1 MRRPDLVW
9 CELRF
14 PAEMEAELA
23 VAWLRSLAARGR
35 AGWWSVVQPL
45 VFELRLDAA
54 GASWWVGLHRSEAT
68 ALRRQLEDWLPGV
81 AVLPEEAAKASVG
94 SPTASAGTTLA
105 VELGLRSKRRS
116 LRAELQPEIARGL
129 LEIGV
134 GLRGKETVVVQWLV
148 GGWLARSPVAPPA
161 HGRADDSPISAAWG
175 LLRGEAAPVLDSEA
189 TLAARKKQSEQLFAC
204 VGRVAVWAASGGRR
218 QRLVSQ
224 VVGVFKVAQV
234 PGASLQPRWLTS
246 WWVRSRSNRLV
257 LPQLDPPAVLQA
269 DELAAVLGWPLGL
282 SAEQAPSADMPATR
296 LLRPSARVCRPLVD
310 ESVDG
315 AVVSKAEVQ
324 RRLRQRVVAVSAF
337 PSVNGTLVLDEVSG
351 LRHLHVLGPSGVGK
365 STLLAN
371 LILQDIAAQRGVV
384 VVDPKGDLVDDVLR
398 RLPSHALERVAVL
411 DPTDR
416 APLGINPLA
425 GGTGGPGSGLA
436 VEGLFGVLH
445 SLWAESWGPR
455 LGDVLHAGLLTL
467 ALEPGHSLVELP
479 LLLTNPGFRRPLV
492 ALARQRDPLG
502 LAGFWGWF
510 DELSPGQ
517 SAQVLAPVMNKLRSF
532 LLRPDLR
539 AVLGQTEPR
548 FGLSEIFGAEAAL
561 GRALLV
567 RLPRGELGAEA
578 ATLLGSLVLHQ
589 VWQASQARSGMRS
602 GKRSPVFVYLDE
614 FQDLLRLPLALGE
627 ALVQARGL
635 GVGLVLAHQHLGQLS
650 PEVRAAVL
658 ANAGSR
664 VVFGLDHDDAVLMSK
679 RSGGTLQPSDF
690 AGLPA
695 FEAYVDLVSGN
706 QASGYASARTV
717 PLTAAQRSLSSV
729 LSTNRRRVGVD
740 RRETERRLSELVE
753 GSGGGSDVNGRS
765 TTAAGGPSADAFGDF
780 GTIPGN
786 DDGGRS

>member
-1 MRRPDLVW
+1 MSRYADMVW
-9 CELRF
+9 CQLRF
-14 PAEMEAELA
+14 PAELEAELA

-45 VFELRLDAA
+45 VFELRMEAG
-54 GASWWVGLHRSEAT
+54 GASWWVGLPSREAT
-68 ALRRQLEDWLPGV
+68 ALSRQLEDWLPGL
-81 AVLPEEAAKASVG
+81 AVLPE
-94 SPTASAGTTLA
+94 ASAEVADVSQGSGLA
-105 VELGLRSKRRS
+105 VELGLRSKRRT
-116 LRAELQPEIARGL
+116 LRAELQPEISRGL

-161 HGRADDSPISAAWG
+161 HGRADDSPIATAWG
-175 LLRGEAAPVLDSEA
+175 LLRGESAPVLDSEA
-189 TLAARKKQSEQLFAC
+189 TLAARKKQSEQLFAS
-204 VGRVAVWAASGGRR
+204 VGRLAVRAASGGRR
-218 QRLVSQ
+218 QRLVSL

-234 PGASLQPRWLTS
+234 PGASLDPRWFPS
-246 WWVRSRSNRLV
+246 WWVCSRTARLV
-257 LPQLDPPAVLQA
+257 LPQLDPPAVLRA
-269 DELAAVLGWPLGL
+269 DELAAVLAWPLGL
-282 SAEQAPSADMPATR
+282 SAEQAPSAGMPATR
-296 LLRPSARVCRPLVD
+296 LLRPNASVCRPPVD
-310 ESVDG
+310 ESVEG
-315 AVVSKAEVQ
+315 AAASKAELQ
-324 RRLRQRVVAVSAF
+324 RRLRERVVAVSAF
-337 PSVNGTLVLDEVSG
+337 PSVRGNLVLDEASG

-371 LILQDIAAQRGVV
+371 LILQDIAAERGVV

-398 RLPSHALERVAVL
+398 RLPNGALERVAVL

-425 GGTGGPGSGLA
+425 GSKGSAGSGLA

-479 LLLTNPGFRRPLV
+479 LLLTDPGFRRPLV

-510 DELSPGQ
+510 DELSPEQ

-548 FGLSEIFGAEAAL
+548 FELSEIFGATAAP

-567 RLPRGELGAEA
+567 RLPRGELGADA
-578 ATLLGSLVLHQ
+578 ATLLGSLVVHQ
-589 VWQASQARSGMRS
+589 VWQASKGRAAIRSA
-602 GKRSPVFVYLDE
+602 KRSPVFVYLDE
-614 FQDLLRLPLALGE
+614 FQDVLRLPLALGE

-650 PEVRAAVL
+650 PAVKAAVL

-664 VVFGLDHDDAVLMSK
+664 VVFGLDHDDAVVMSK
-679 RSGGTLQPSDF
+679 RSGGVLEPSDF
-690 AGLPA
+690 TGLPA
-695 FEAYVDLVSGN
+695 FEANVDLVSGN
-706 QASGYASARTV
+706 RASGYASAQTV
-717 PLTAAQRSLSSV
+717 PLPAAQRSLTSV
-729 LSTNRRRVGVD
+729 LSANRRRVGAD
-740 RRETERRLSELVE
+740 RRETERRLRELVE
-753 GSGGGSDVNGRS
+753 GSGGGSDANGRS
-765 TTAAGGPSADAFGDF
+765 TSAAGGPSPDPLGGF

-786 DDGGRS
+786 DDRGRS

>member
-1 MRRPDLVW
+1 MSRRSEVVW
-9 CELRF
+9 CQLRF
-14 PAEMEAELA
+14 PAEMGAELA
-23 VAWLRSLAARGR
+23 VAWLRSLTARGR

-45 VFELRLDAA
+45 VFELRLEA
-54 GASWWVGLHRSEAT
+54 GTASWWVGLPGSEAT
-68 ALRRQLEDWLPGV
+68 ALSRQLEGWLPGL
-81 AVLPEEAAKASVG
+81 AVLPDAATEVADAPQGSV
-94 SPTASAGTTLA
+94 LA
-105 VELGLRSKRRS
+105 VELGLRSKRRT

-129 LEIGV
+129 LEIGI
-134 GLRGKETVVVQWLV
+134 GLRGKEMVVVHWLV
-148 GGWLARSPVAPPA
+148 GGWLARSPVAPPT
-161 HGRADDSPISAAWG
+161 HGQTDDSPMAAAWG
-175 LLRGEAAPVLDSEA
+175 LLRGEYAPVLDSEA

-218 QRLVSQ
+218 QRLVAR
-224 VVGVFKVAQV
+224 VIGVYKVAQV
-234 PGASLQPRWLTS
+234 PGASLQPRWLPS
-246 WWVRSRSNRLV
+246 WWVRSRTARLV
-257 LPQLDPPAVLQA
+257 LPQLDPPAVLRA

-282 SAEQAPSADMPATR
+282 SAAQAPGAAMPSTR
-296 LLRPSARVCRPLVD
+296 LLRPSASVCRPLVD
-310 ESVDG
+310 ELVDE
-315 AVVSKAEVQ
+315 AAISEAAEKQ
-324 RRLRQRVVAVSAF
+324 RLRQRVVAVSAF
-337 PSVNGTLVLDEVSG
+337 PSVSGNLVLDETSG

-371 LILQDIAAQRGVV
+371 LILQDIAAQRSVV

-398 RLPSHALERVAVL
+398 RLAGSALEQGRVAVL

-425 GGTGGPGSGLA
+425 GGTGGAGAGLA

-510 DELSPGQ
+510 DELSPEQ
-517 SAQVLAPVMNKLRSF
+517 SAQVLAPVMNKLRTF
-532 LLRPDLR
+532 VLRPDLR

-548 FGLSEIFGAEAAL
+548 FDLSEIFGAEAL
-561 GRALLV
+561 PGRALLV

-578 ATLLGSLVLHQ
+578 ATLLGSLVVHQ
-589 VWQASQARSGMRS
+589 VWQASQARSGMRN
-602 GKRSPVFVYLDE
+602 GRRSPVFVYLDE
-614 FQDLLRLPLALGE
+614 FQDVLRLPLALGE

-650 PEVRAAVL
+650 PAVRAAVL

-664 VVFGLDHDDAVLMSK
+664 VVFGLDHDDAVVMSK
-679 RSGGTLQPSDF
+679 RSGGVLTPSDF
-690 AGLPA
+690 TGLPA
-695 FEAYVDLVSGN
+695 FEAYVDMVSGN

-717 PLTAAQRSLSSV
+717 PLGAAKRSLSSV
-729 LSTNRRRVGVD
+729 LSANRRRLGVD
-740 RRETERRLSELVE
+740 RRETERRLRELVDGAGGT
-753 GSGGGSDVNGRS
+753 GSATNGRS
-765 TTAAGGPSADAFGDF
+765 TTAAGAPSTTAFGSF

-786 DDGGRS
+786 GDGGRS

>member
-1 MRRPDLVW
+1 
-9 CELRF
+9 
-14 PAEMEAELA
+14 
-23 VAWLRSLAARGR
+23 
-35 AGWWSVVQPL
+35 
-45 VFELRLDAA
+45 
-54 GASWWVGLHRSEAT
+54 
-68 ALRRQLEDWLPGV
+68 
-81 AVLPEEAAKASVG
+81 
-94 SPTASAGTTLA
+94 
-105 VELGLRSKRRS
+105 
-116 LRAELQPEIARGL
+116 
-129 LEIGV
+129 
-134 GLRGKETVVVQWLV
+134 
-148 GGWLARSPVAPPA
+148 
-161 HGRADDSPISAAWG
+161 
-175 LLRGEAAPVLDSEA
+175 
-189 TLAARKKQSEQLFAC
+189 
-204 VGRVAVWAASGGRR
+204 
-218 QRLVSQ
+218 
-224 VVGVFKVAQV
+224 
-234 PGASLQPRWLTS
+234 
-246 WWVRSRSNRLV
+246 
-257 LPQLDPPAVLQA
+257 
-269 DELAAVLGWPLGL
+269 
-282 SAEQAPSADMPATR
+282 
-296 LLRPSARVCRPLVD
+296 
-310 ESVDG
+310 
-315 AVVSKAEVQ
+315 
-324 RRLRQRVVAVSAF
+324 
-337 PSVNGTLVLDEVSG
+337 
-351 LRHLHVLGPSGVGK
+351 
-365 STLLAN
+365 
-371 LILQDIAAQRGVV
+371 
-384 VVDPKGDLVDDVLR
+384 
-398 RLPSHALERVAVL
+398 
-411 DPTDR
+411 
-416 APLGINPLA
+416 
-425 GGTGGPGSGLA
+425 

>member
-1 MRRPDLVW
+1 MSRRSDMVW
-9 CELRF
+9 CQLHF
-14 PAEMEAELA
+14 LAEMEAELA
-23 VAWLRSLAARGR
+23 VSWLRSLAARGR
-35 AGWWSVVQPL
+35 AGWRSVVQPL
-45 VFELRLDAA
+45 VFELRLVT
-54 GASWWVGLHRSEAT
+54 GGTSWWVGLPSREAT
-68 ALRRQLEDWLPGV
+68 ALSRQLEDWLPGL
-81 AVLPEEAAKASVG
+81 AVLPEATMKATDASHGSV
-94 SPTASAGTTLA
+94 LA
-105 VELGLRSKRRS
+105 VELGLRSKRRT

-129 LEIGV
+129 LEIGA
-134 GLRGKETVVVQWLV
+134 GLRGKEMVVVQWLV

-161 HGRADDSPISAAWG
+161 HGRADDSPMATAWG
-175 LLRGEAAPVLDSEA
+175 LLRGESVPVLDSEA

-204 VGRVAVWAASGGRR
+204 VGRVAVRAASGGRR

-234 PGASLQPRWLTS
+234 PGASLGPRWFPS
-246 WWVRSRSNRLV
+246 WWVCSRTARLV
-257 LPQLDPPAVLQA
+257 LPQLDPPAVLRA

-282 SAEQAPSADMPATR
+282 SAEQAPGAGMPATR

-310 ESVDG
+310 ESLDEL
-315 AVVSKAEVQ
+315 AVSKAELQ
-324 RRLRQRVVAVSAF
+324 RQLHQRVVAASAF
-337 PSVNGTLVLDEVSG
+337 PSVSGNLVLDEVSG

-371 LILQDIAAQRGVV
+371 LILQDIAAERGVV

-398 RLPSHALERVAVL
+398 RLPSKALERVAVL

-425 GGTGGPGSGLA
+425 SGTGGAGSGLA

-510 DELSPGQ
+510 DELSPEQ

-548 FGLSEIFGAEAAL
+548 FDLSEIFGASAAP

-578 ATLLGSLVLHQ
+578 ATLLGSLVVHQ
-589 VWQASQARSGMRS
+589 VWQASQARAGMRS

-614 FQDLLRLPLALGE
+614 FQDVLRLPLALGE

-650 PEVRAAVL
+650 PAVKAAVL

-664 VVFGLDHDDAVLMSK
+664 VVFGLDHDDAVVMSK
-679 RSGGTLQPSDF
+679 RSGGTLTPSDF
-690 AGLPA
+690 TGLPA

-706 QASGYASARTV
+706 QASGFASAQTV
-717 PLTAAQRSLSSV
+717 PLPAAQRSLTSV
-729 LSTNRRRVGVD
+729 LSANRRRVGVD
-740 RRETERRLSELVE
+740 RRETERQLRELVE
-753 GSGGGSDVNGRS
+753 GSGSGSDANGRS
-765 TTAAGGPSADAFGDF
+765 TTAAGGSSNDPLGGF

-786 DDGGRS
+786 GDGGRS

>member
-1 MRRPDLVW
+1 MAVRRSKPDVQRLAQALIEIAMSQAEVVVDEPEDDAGEATKAASWRRPDLVW

-23 VAWLRSLAARGR
+23 VAWLRSLAARGQ

-54 GASWWVGLHRSEAT
+54 GASWWVGLPSSEAT

-105 VELGLRSKRRS
+105 VELGLRSKRRT
-116 LRAELQPEIARGL
+116 LRRSCRPRLPRGL
-129 LEIGV
+129 LRVGL
-134 GLRGKETVVVQWLV
+134 GLRGEETVVVQWLV

-175 LLRGEAAPVLDSEA
+175 LLRGESAPVLNSEA
-189 TLAARKKQSEQLFAC
+189 TLAARKQSEQLFAC

-282 SAEQAPSADMPATR
+282 SAEQAPSADMPAAR

-315 AVVSKAEVQ
+315 AAVSKAEVQ

-337 PSVNGTLVLDEVSG
+337 PSVNGNLVLDETSG

-371 LILQDIAAQRGVV
+371 LILQDIAAERGVV

-398 RLPSHALERVAVL
+398 RLPSDALDRVAVL

-416 APLGINPLA
+416 APLGVNPLA
-425 GGTGGPGSGLA
+425 GATGRRDQGWRWKDCSGCCI
-436 VEGLFGVLH
+436 
-445 SLWAESWGPR
+445 R
-455 LGDVLHAGLLTL
+455 C
-467 ALEPGHSLVELP
+467 
-479 LLLTNPGFRRPLV
+479 
-492 ALARQRDPLG
+492 
-502 LAGFWGWF
+502 
-510 DELSPGQ
+510 
-517 SAQVLAPVMNKLRSF
+517 
-532 LLRPDLR
+532 
-539 AVLGQTEPR
+539 
-548 FGLSEIFGAEAAL
+548 GLSRGDL
-561 GRALLV
+561 GWEMCCTQ
-567 RLPRGELGAEA
+567 GC
-578 ATLLGSLVLHQ
+578 
-589 VWQASQARSGMRS
+589 
-602 GKRSPVFVYLDE
+602 
-614 FQDLLRLPLALGE
+614 
-627 ALVQARGL
+627 
-635 GVGLVLAHQHLGQLS
+635 
-650 PEVRAAVL
+650 
-658 ANAGSR
+658 
-664 VVFGLDHDDAVLMSK
+664 
-679 RSGGTLQPSDF
+679 
-690 AGLPA
+690 
-695 FEAYVDLVSGN
+695 
-706 QASGYASARTV
+706 
-717 PLTAAQRSLSSV
+717 
-729 LSTNRRRVGVD
+729 
-740 RRETERRLSELVE
+740 
-753 GSGGGSDVNGRS
+753 
-765 TTAAGGPSADAFGDF
+765 
-780 GTIPGN
+780 
-786 DDGGRS
+786 

>member
-1 MRRPDLVW
+1 MVW
-9 CELRF
+9 CQLRF

-45 VFELRLDAA
+45 VFELRLDAV
-54 GASWWVGLHRSEAT
+54 GASWWVGLPGSEAT
-68 ALRRQLEDWLPGV
+68 AISRQLEDWLPGL
-81 AVLPEEAAKASVG
+81 AVLPEAATEAGDASHG
-94 SPTASAGTTLA
+94 TALA
-105 VELGLRSKRRS
+105 VELGLRSKRRM
-116 LRAELQPEIARGL
+116 LRADLQPEIARGL

-134 GLRGKETVVVQWLV
+134 GLQGKETVVVQWLV
-148 GGWLARSPVAPPA
+148 GGWLVRSPVAPPA
-161 HGRADDSPISAAWG
+161 HGRADDSTIAAAWG
-175 LLRGEAAPVLDSEA
+175 LLRGESAPVLDSEA

-204 VGRVAVWAASGGRR
+204 VGRVAVRAANGRRR

-234 PGASLQPRWLTS
+234 PGASLDPRWFPS
-246 WWVRSRSNRLV
+246 WWVHSRTTRLA
-257 LPQLDPPAVLQA
+257 LPQLDPPAVLRA

-282 SAEQAPSADMPATR
+282 SAEQAPSAGMPATR
-296 LLRPSARVCRPLVD
+296 LLRPSASVCRPLLD
-310 ESVDG
+310 ESVDE
-315 AVVSKAEVQ
+315 ATVSKAEVQ

-337 PSVNGTLVLDEVSG
+337 PSVSGNLVLDEVSG

-365 STLLAN
+365 STLLGN
-371 LILQDIAAQRGVV
+371 LILQDIAAERGVV

-398 RLPSHALERVAVL
+398 RLPREALERVAVL

-425 GGTGGPGSGLA
+425 GGTGSPGSGLA

-467 ALEPGHSLVELP
+467 ALEPGHSLAELP

-510 DELSPGQ
+510 DELSPEQ

-548 FGLSEIFGAEAAL
+548 FDLSEIFGASAAP

-578 ATLLGSLVLHQ
+578 ATLLGSLVVHQ
-589 VWQASQARSGMRS
+589 VWQASQTRSGMRS
-602 GKRSPVFVYLDE
+602 GRRSPVFVYLDE
-614 FQDLLRLPLALGE
+614 FQDVLRLPLALGE

-635 GVGLVLAHQHLGQLS
+635 GIGLVLAHQHLGQLS
-650 PEVRAAVL
+650 PAVKAAVL

-664 VVFGLDHDDAVLMSK
+664 VVFGLDHDDAVVMSK
-679 RSGGTLQPSDF
+679 RSGGMLTSGDF
-690 AGLPA
+690 TGLPA
-695 FEAYVDLVSGN
+695 FKAYVDLVSGH
-706 QASGYASARTV
+706 QASGFTSARTV
-717 PLTAAQRSLSSV
+717 PLSAAKRSLASV
-729 LSTNRRRVGVD
+729 LSANRRRVGVD
-740 RRETERRLSELVE
+740 RRATERRLRELVE
-753 GSGGGSDVNGRS
+753 GSGGVEGGSRS
-765 TTAAGGPSADAFGDF
+765 TTAAGGSSNDPLGGF

-786 DDGGRS
+786 GEGGRS

>member
-1 MRRPDLVW
+1 MSRRCEVVW
-9 CELRF
+9 CQLRF

-23 VAWLRSLAARGR
+23 IAWLRSLTARGR
-35 AGWWSVVQPL
+35 AGWWSVVRPL
-45 VFELRLDAA
+45 VFELRLEA
-54 GASWWVGLHRSEAT
+54 GAASWWVGLPSREAT
-68 ALRRQLEDWLPGV
+68 ALSRQLEDWLPGL
-81 AVLPEEAAKASVG
+81 AVLRDAATEVTDVSQGSV
-94 SPTASAGTTLA
+94 LA

-129 LEIGV
+129 LEIGS
-134 GLRGKETVVVQWLV
+134 GLRGKESVVVQWLV

-161 HGRADDSPISAAWG
+161 HGHTNDSPVTAAWG
-175 LLRGEAAPVLDSEA
+175 LLRGEPAPVLDSEA
-189 TLAARKKQSEQLFAC
+189 TLAARKKQFEQLFAC
-204 VGRVAVWAASGGRR
+204 VGRVAVRAASGGRR
-218 QRLVSQ
+218 RRLVRQ

-234 PGASLQPRWLTS
+234 PGATLDPRWFPS
-246 WWVRSRSNRLV
+246 WWVQSRTARLV
-257 LPQLDPPAVLQA
+257 LPQLDPPAVLRA

-296 LLRPSARVCRPLVD
+296 LLRPSASVCRPFAD

-315 AVVSKAEVQ
+315 AANSKAELQ
-324 RRLRQRVVAVSAF
+324 RRLRSRVVARSAF
-337 PSVNGTLVLDEVSG
+337 PSVSADLVLDEVSG

-365 STLLAN
+365 STLLA
-371 LILQDIAAQRGVV
+371 ILQDITAQRGVV

-398 RLPSHALERVAVL
+398 RLPSEALERVAVL

-425 GGTGGPGSGLA
+425 GGTGGTGSGLA

-445 SLWAESWGPR
+445 SLWTDNWGPR
-455 LGDVLHAGLLTL
+455 LGDVMHAGLLTL

-492 ALARQRDPLG
+492 AMARQRDPLG

-510 DELSPGQ
+510 DELSPEQ
-517 SAQVLAPVMNKLRSF
+517 SAQVLAPVMNKLRSY

-548 FGLSEIFGAEAAL
+548 FELGEIFGAAAAP
-561 GRALLV
+561 GRALFV

-578 ATLLGSLVLHQ
+578 ATLLGSLVVHQ
-589 VWQASQARSGMRS
+589 VWHASQARSGMRS
-602 GKRSPVFVYLDE
+602 GRRPPIFVYLDE
-614 FQDLLRLPLALGE
+614 FQDVLRLPLALGE

-650 PEVRAAVL
+650 PAVKAAVL

-664 VVFGLDHDDAVLMSK
+664 VVFGLDHDDAVVMSK
-679 RSGGTLQPSDF
+679 RSGGTLTPSDF
-690 AGLPA
+690 TGLPA
-695 FEAYVDLVSGN
+695 FEAYVDLVSGH
-706 QASGYASARTV
+706 QARGFASARTV
-717 PLTAAQRSLSSV
+717 LLSAAKRSLASA
-729 LSTNRRRVGVD
+729 LSANRRRVGVD
-740 RRETERRLSELVE
+740 RRETERHLRELVE
-753 GSGGGSDVNGRS
+753 GSGGVEGGSRS
-765 TTAAGGPSADAFGDF
+765 PTAAGGSSNDPLGGF

-786 DDGGRS
+786 GEGGRS

>member
-1 MRRPDLVW
+1 VSRRSEMVW
-9 CELRF
+9 CQLRF
-14 PAEMEAELA
+14 PAEMEAELT
-23 VAWLRSLAARGR
+23 VAWLRSLAVRGR

-45 VFELRLDAA
+45 VFELRMEAEA
-54 GASWWVGLHRSEAT
+54 ASWWVGLPSGEAT
-68 ALRRQLEDWLPGV
+68 SLSRHLEDWLPGL
-81 AVLPEEAAKASVG
+81 AVLPGVATEVADAPKGSVL
-94 SPTASAGTTLA
+94 T
-105 VELGLRSKRRS
+105 VELGLRSKRRT

-161 HGRADDSPISAAWG
+161 HGRADDSPIATAWG
-175 LLRGEAAPVLDSEA
+175 LLRGESAPVLDSEA

-204 VGRVAVWAASGGRR
+204 VGRVAVQAASGGRR
-218 QRLVSQ
+218 QRLVAR
-224 VVGVFKVAQV
+224 VVGVYRVAQV
-234 PGASLQPRWLTS
+234 PGANLDPRWFPS
-246 WWVRSRSNRLV
+246 WWVHSRATRLV
-257 LPQLDPPAVLQA
+257 LPQLDPPAVLRA

-282 SAEQAPSADMPATR
+282 SAEQAPSAGMPATR

-310 ESVDG
+310 ESLDEL
-315 AVVSKAEVQ
+315 AVSKAEFQ

-337 PSVNGTLVLDEVSG
+337 PSASGNLVLDEISG

-371 LILQDIAAQRGVV
+371 LILQDIAAECGVV

-398 RLPSHALERVAVL
+398 RLPSEALERVAVL
-411 DPTDR
+411 DPTDQ

-425 GGTGGPGSGLA
+425 GGTGGLGSGLA

-510 DELSPGQ
+510 DELSPEQ

-532 LLRPDLR
+532 LLRPDLQ
-539 AVLGQTEPR
+539 AVLGPTEPR
-548 FGLSEIFGAEAAL
+548 FELSEIFGATATP

-578 ATLLGSLVLHQ
+578 ATLLGSLVVHQ
-589 VWQASQARSGMRS
+589 VWQASQTRAGMRS
-602 GKRSPVFVYLDE
+602 GRRSPVFVYLDE
-614 FQDLLRLPLALGE
+614 FQDVLRLPLALGE

-650 PEVRAAVL
+650 PAVKAAVL

-664 VVFGLDHDDAVLMSK
+664 VVFGLDHDDAVVMSK
-679 RSGGTLQPSDF
+679 RSGGTLTPSDF
-690 AGLPA
+690 TGLLA
-695 FEAYVDLVSGN
+695 FEAYVDLVAGN

-717 PLTAAQRSLSSV
+717 PLGAAKHSLVSV
-729 LSTNRRRVGVD
+729 LSANRRRVGVD
-740 RRETERRLSELVE
+740 RRETERRLRELVE
-753 GSGGGSDVNGRS
+753 GSGMDGSGRS
-765 TTAAGGPSADAFGDF
+765 TTAAGDPSADALGSF

-786 DDGGRS
+786 GDGGRS

>member
-1 MRRPDLVW
+1 MVW
-9 CELRF
+9 CQLRF

-45 VFELRLDAA
+45 VFELRMEA
-54 GASWWVGLHRSEAT
+54 GAASWWVGLPGSEAT
-68 ALRRQLEDWLPGV
+68 ALSRQLESWLPGL
-81 AVLPEEAAKASVG
+81 AVLPEVTTKPTDTSQGSV
-94 SPTASAGTTLA
+94 LA
-105 VELGLRSKRRS
+105 VELGLRSKRRT

-129 LEIGV
+129 LEVGL

-148 GGWLARSPVAPPA
+148 GGWLGRSPVAPPA
-161 HGRADDSPISAAWG
+161 HGRSDDSPMAAAWG
-175 LLRGEAAPVLDSEA
+175 LLRGESAPVLDSEA

-218 QRLVSQ
+218 QGLVAR
-224 VVGVFKVAQV
+224 VIGVYKVARV
-234 PGASLQPRWLTS
+234 PGASLQPRWLPS

-257 LPQLDPPAVLQA
+257 LPQLNPPAVLRA

-282 SAEQAPSADMPATR
+282 GAEQAPGAGMPATR
-296 LLRPSARVCRPLVD
+296 LLRPNASVCRPLLD
-310 ESVDG
+310 ESVDE
-315 AVVSKAEVQ
+315 ATVSKAEFQ
-324 RRLRQRVVAVSAF
+324 RRLCQRVVAVSAF
-337 PSVNGTLVLDEVSG
+337 PSVSGNLVLDEVSG

-398 RLPSHALERVAVL
+398 RLPSEALERVAVL

-425 GGTGGPGSGLA
+425 SGTGRPGSGLA

-510 DELSPGQ
+510 DELSSEQ

-548 FGLSEIFGAEAAL
+548 FDLSEIFGANAAP

-567 RLPRGELGAEA
+567 RLPRGELGTEA
-578 ATLLGSLVLHQ
+578 ATLLGSMVVHQ

-614 FQDLLRLPLALGE
+614 FQDVLRLPLALGE

-635 GVGLVLAHQHLGQLS
+635 GSGLVLAHQHLGQLS
-650 PEVRAAVL
+650 PAVKAAVL

-664 VVFGLDHDDAVLMSK
+664 VAFGLDHDDAVVMSK
-679 RSGGTLQPSDF
+679 RSGGTLTPSDF
-690 AGLPA
+690 TGLPA
-695 FEAYVDLVSGN
+695 FEAYVDLVAGN
-706 QASGYASARTV
+706 QASGFASARTV
-717 PLTAAQRSLSSV
+717 PLSAAKRSLASV
-729 LSTNRRRVGVD
+729 LSANRRRVGVD
-740 RRETERRLSELVE
+740 RRETEQRLRELVE
-753 GSGGGSDVNGRS
+753 GSGVDGSSRS
-765 TTAAGGPSADAFGDF
+765 TTAAGGPSTDALGGF

>member
-1 MRRPDLVW
+1 M
-9 CELRF
+9 
-14 PAEMEAELA
+14 
-23 VAWLRSLAARGR
+23 
-35 AGWWSVVQPL
+35 
-45 VFELRLDAA
+45 
-54 GASWWVGLHRSEAT
+54 
-68 ALRRQLEDWLPGV
+68 
-81 AVLPEEAAKASVG
+81 
-94 SPTASAGTTLA
+94 
-105 VELGLRSKRRS
+105 
-116 LRAELQPEIARGL
+116 
-129 LEIGV
+129 
-134 GLRGKETVVVQWLV
+134 
-148 GGWLARSPVAPPA
+148 
-161 HGRADDSPISAAWG
+161 
-175 LLRGEAAPVLDSEA
+175 
-189 TLAARKKQSEQLFAC
+189 
-204 VGRVAVWAASGGRR
+204 
-218 QRLVSQ
+218 
-224 VVGVFKVAQV
+224 
-234 PGASLQPRWLTS
+234 
-246 WWVRSRSNRLV
+246 
-257 LPQLDPPAVLQA
+257 LQA